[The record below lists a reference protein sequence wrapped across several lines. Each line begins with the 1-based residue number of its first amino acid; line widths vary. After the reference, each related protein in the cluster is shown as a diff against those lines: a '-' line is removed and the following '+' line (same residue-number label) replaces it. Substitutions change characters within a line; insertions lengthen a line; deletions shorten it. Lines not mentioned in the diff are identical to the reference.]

1 VEAALRDLGVE
12 LLDQPT
18 GEVPMVARAVLPEE
32 VNARD
37 VVDQLRAVDGV
48 GRVDVDEL
56 RETM

>member
-1 VEAALRDLGVE
+1 
-12 LLDQPT
+12 
-18 GEVPMVARAVLPEE
+18 VPMVARAVLPEE